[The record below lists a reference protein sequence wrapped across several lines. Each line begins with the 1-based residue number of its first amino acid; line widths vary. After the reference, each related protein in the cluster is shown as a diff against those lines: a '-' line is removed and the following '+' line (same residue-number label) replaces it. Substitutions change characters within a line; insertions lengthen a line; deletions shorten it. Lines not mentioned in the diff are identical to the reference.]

1 MLIYFV
7 IHPIYMM
14 TKGGPDYVIEY
25 FGSVTKLVLLILAKK
40 VLRASD
46 SSYVVY
52 AAIVLTL

>member
-1 MLIYFV
+1 
-7 IHPIYMM
+7 MM